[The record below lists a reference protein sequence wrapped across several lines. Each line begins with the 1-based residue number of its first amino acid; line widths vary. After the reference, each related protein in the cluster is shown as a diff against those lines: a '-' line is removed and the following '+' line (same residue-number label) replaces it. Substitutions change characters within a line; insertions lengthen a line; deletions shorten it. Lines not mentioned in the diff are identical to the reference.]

1 MTASG
6 TPLNRQWVIVL
17 NDGMVVIDWGDGV
30 YQDIVNGDFL
40 SIREEEVSHHIT
52 NRELD
57 WLIKTGRVASYDNL
71 IVRVHSLPERPLRTM
86 E

>member
-1 MTASG
+1 MTTGG
-6 TPLNRQWVIVL
+6 TPLNRQWIIVL

-30 YQDIVNGDFL
+30 YQDIVSGVFL
-40 SIREEEVSHHIT
+40 SIREEDVSHHIT

-57 WLIKTGRVASYDNL
+57 WLPKTGRVASYDNL
-71 IVRVHSLPERPLRTM
+71 FVHIHSLPERPQRTM

>member
-1 MTASG
+1 MTSGG
-6 TPLNRQWVIVL
+6 TPLNRQWIIVL

-40 SIREEEVSHHIT
+40 SIREEDVSHHII
-52 NRELD
+52 NQELD
-57 WLIKTGRVASYDNL
+57 WLKKIGRVASYYNL
-71 IVRVHSLPERPLRTM
+71 FVHVHSLPERPQRTM